1 MIRVM
6 SAVPRVHL
14 ADPEKNF
21 EEIAA
26 LLRVADERGAQLCVF
41 PELCLTGYTCG
52 DLFLQPALLR
62 AAKAALLQLTRMSV
76 KTAFVVGL
84 PLEIEGQLYN
94 CAAVVCGGDVRIVP
108 KEHLPNY
115 GEFYEARWFAP
126 GHTLSDDAVVEGIL
140 CKPVRVC
147 KTPVLDCCTF
157 TLGVEICEDLWAC
170 EPPSGRLAMA
180 GATIIANP
188 SAGNELVAKH
198 DYRRQL
204 ISQQSARCVCGYVYA
219 GAGYGE
225 SSTDMVFSGYAGIYE
240 NGQPLAEN
248 ERFAREASYVLADID
263 TERLAFKRRRQRGF
277 FDPQRMNPGPR
288 VELMEGGAPDFPR
301 GKRLLRPLP
310 ALPFVPDGPALGA
323 RLEEILMI
331 QSQALIARMEHV
343 RTRKLV
349 VGVSGGLDSTLALL
363 ASAFAFDRAGWDR
376 AGIIGITM
384 PGFGTGQ
391 RTKGNADALMEHVGC
406 THLTIPIGP
415 AVTRHFADIGQS
427 ADVHDICYENCQ
439 ARERTQIVMDY
450 ANKVGALALGTGDL
464 SELALGWCTY
474 NGDHMSMYNL
484 NGSVPKT
491 LIRALVRHA
500 AAKLGRE
507 VEAIAQDIIDTPIS
521 PELIPAS
528 EGELTQRT
536 EETLG
541 AYALHDFFLYHV
553 MDSGA
558 SPRKLYALARQA
570 FDGEYGDAAILA
582 ALETFVRRFFTQQ
595 FKRSCMP
602 DGPKVGSVSL
612 SPRGDWRMP
621 SDAQMG
627 VWLRE
632 VAMLKPRA

>member
-14 ADPEKNF
+14 ADPEANVLD
-21 EEIAA
+21 ISA
-26 LLRVADERGAQLCVF
+26 LLAEADARGAQLCVF
-41 PELCLTGYTCG
+41 PELCLTGYTCA
-52 DLFLQPALLR
+52 DLFLQPALLSGAR
-62 AAKAALLQLTRMSV
+62 AALARLAALPV

-84 PLEIEGQLYN
+84 PLEISGQLYN
-94 CAAVVCGGDVRIVP
+94 CAAVICGGDVRIVP

-126 GHTLSDDAVVEGIL
+126 GHTAPDAVEGIL
-140 CKPVRVC
+140 DRPVPVC
-147 KTPVLDCCTF
+147 RTPVLDCGSF

-170 EPPSGRLAMA
+170 EPPSGRLAMH

-204 ISQQSARCVCGYVYA
+204 ISQQSARCICGYVYA

-240 NGQPLAEN
+240 NGQCLAEN
-248 ERFAREASYVLADID
+248 ERFVRGASYVLADID
-263 TERLAFKRRRQRGF
+263 TERLAFKRRKNRSF
-277 FDPQRMNPGPR
+277 YDPQRMSAQITPDRMASSAPSFP
-288 VELMEGGAPDFPR
+288 EGE
-301 GKRLLRPLP
+301 RLLRPLP
-310 ALPFVPDGPALGA
+310 ALPFVPEGPALDQ
-323 RLEEILMI
+323 RLNEILMI
-331 QSQALIARMEHV
+331 QSQALLERMEHV
-343 RTRKLV
+343 HTRKLV

-363 ASAFAFDRAGWDR
+363 SSAYAFDRASWDHS
-376 AGIIGITM
+376 GIIGITM
-384 PGFGTGQ
+384 PGFGTGT
-391 RTKGNADALMEHVGC
+391 RTKGNADRLMECIGC
-406 THLTIPIGP
+406 TQLTIPIGP
-415 AVTRHFADIGQS
+415 AVTQHFADIGQS

-439 ARERTQIVMDY
+439 ARERTQIIMDY
-450 ANKVGALALGTGDL
+450 ANKTGALALGTGDL

-491 LIRALVRHA
+491 LIRALVRYASH
-500 AAKLGRE
+500 KLGGE
-507 VEAIAQDIIDTPIS
+507 VETIAQDIIDTPIS
-521 PELIPAS
+521 PELIPAK

-558 SPRKLYALARQA
+558 APKKLYSLAKQA
-570 FDGEYGDAAILA
+570 FAGEYDDAAILA

-621 SDAQMG
+621 SDAQMSL
-627 VWLRE
+627 WMEE
-632 VAMLKPRA
+632 VKGLKEKLH